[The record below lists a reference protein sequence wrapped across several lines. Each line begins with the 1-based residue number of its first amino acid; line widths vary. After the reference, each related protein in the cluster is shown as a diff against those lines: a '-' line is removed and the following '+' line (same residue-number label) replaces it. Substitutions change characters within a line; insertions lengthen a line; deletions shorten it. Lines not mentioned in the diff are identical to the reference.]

1 MDLFVG
7 VNIVKHLAMKAV
19 HYPEETVSR
28 QFERYVARFPSIR
41 LSVIYSVSA
50 KSRYK
55 RSAGDSMW
63 KSKRRKRND
72 IFSSRVSLF
81 LIRDRRRR
89 QSVGC
94 TSSTLRKLI
103 LVDYDSN
110 RTTPD
115 NRRFLVVGST
125 STRLRHLTVSEERFR
140 VDSRGAVESSKYRK
154 TEDLFGLENR
164 FFHRP
169 EKSSSALSAGS
180 SLIGNYRYSRINK
193 RVSDHRY
200 PGRWSDYA
208 EDNRDRAEKFVV
220 CGCCTKANKAKDR
233 VDVQDGSI
241 LLAPG
246 ND

>member
-1 MDLFVG
+1 ML
-7 VNIVKHLAMKAV
+7 
-19 HYPEETVSR
+19 YPEETVSR

-55 RSAGDSMW
+55 RSAGDFTW

>member
-1 MDLFVG
+1 ML
-7 VNIVKHLAMKAV
+7 
-19 HYPEETVSR
+19 YPEETVSR

-55 RSAGDSMW
+55 RSAGDFTW

-220 CGCCTKANKAKDR
+220 CGCCTKANKPKDR

>member
-1 MDLFVG
+1 ML
-7 VNIVKHLAMKAV
+7 
-19 HYPEETVSR
+19 YPEETVSR